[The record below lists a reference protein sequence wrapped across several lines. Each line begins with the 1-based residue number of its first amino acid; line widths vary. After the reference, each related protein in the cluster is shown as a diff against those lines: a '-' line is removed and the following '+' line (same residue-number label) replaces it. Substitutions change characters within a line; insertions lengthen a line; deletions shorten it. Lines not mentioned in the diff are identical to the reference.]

1 MSYLSFYLVWLGAI
15 VAIGIVAV
23 CKGLEDIAAAIR
35 ARGEK

>member
-1 MSYLSFYLVWLGAI
+1 MSISFYLVWLGAI

-35 ARGEK
+35 RRGEK